1 MRFFSIIT
9 IVIVMGALLFS
20 CKPTNKVMA
29 PEDFLKIQNEYLKTD
44 LTPESKKK
52 SAEKFGYTL
61 KQYEEMDEKVKTDPK
76 LQEKLGEI
84 KLNKK
89 KDAEDIKKNL
99 KSE

>member
-1 MRFFSIIT
+1 MS
-9 IVIVMGALLFS
+9 ASLFS
-20 CKPTNKVMA
+20 CKPSNKVMT

-52 SAEKFGYTL
+52 SSEKFGYTL
-61 KQYEEMDEKVKTDPK
+61 KQYEEMDEKSKTDPK

-84 KLNKK
+84 KLNSK
-89 KDAEDIKKNL
+89 KDADEIKSNL